1 MRAAGGGQPDLAE
14 MGDCKIDQSWK
25 ALSQWSELV
34 ILFYW
39 VGGGLGEGDMVIWA
53 LNDLNDKSEASAHLY
68 TTSDRE
74 ILLDTKLQS
83 SAEVKGMKI
92 KVVH

>member
-1 MRAAGGGQPDLAE
+1 
-14 MGDCKIDQSWK
+14 
-25 ALSQWSELV
+25 
-34 ILFYW
+34 
-39 VGGGLGEGDMVIWA
+39 MVIWA